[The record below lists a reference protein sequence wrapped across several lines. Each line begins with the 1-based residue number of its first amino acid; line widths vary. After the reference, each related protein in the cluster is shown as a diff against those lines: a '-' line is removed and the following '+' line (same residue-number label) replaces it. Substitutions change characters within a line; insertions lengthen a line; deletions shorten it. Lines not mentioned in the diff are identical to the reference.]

1 MAGLAPA
8 ATSNFIEAD
17 FPIMNTPDS
26 DENTLLYVIG
36 DIHGRLDLL
45 EPLIDAIHHD
55 AGSRGAGSLTVT
67 VGDYID
73 RGPDSRAVIDRLM
86 ANPFP
91 GRYVALKGN
100 HEAAMLSFLDDP
112 ETGEIWW
119 RNGAAATL
127 RSFGV
132 PVSDSYGP
140 SDFVRA
146 QQALLAALTPEEVR
160 FLTSLRPALSV
171 DPYFICHAG
180 VRPGVPLERQREQDL
195 FWIREEFLNSGMDF
209 GRIVVH
215 GHTPVRAPE
224 VMPNRI
230 NVDTGVIVCGCLTC
244 VVLEN
249 GGHRFLTSSS

>member
-1 MAGLAPA
+1 MNALDFNENAP
-8 ATSNFIEAD
+8 
-17 FPIMNTPDS
+17 
-26 DENTLLYVIG
+26 LYVIG

-45 EPLIDAIHHD
+45 EPLIDAIHRD
-55 AGSRGAGSLTVT
+55 AGPRGTGSLTVT

-100 HEAAMLSFLDDP
+100 HEAAMMSFLDDP

-119 RNGAAATL
+119 HNGAPATL

-132 PVSDSYGP
+132 PVAKSWERSDSA
-140 SDFVRA
+140 RA
-146 QQALLAALTPEEVR
+146 ADALRAALMPAEVR
-160 FLTSLRPALSV
+160 FLTSLRLSV
-171 DPYFICHAG
+171 SVGRYFICHAG
-180 VRPGVPLERQREQDL
+180 VRPGVPLDQQCEQDL
-195 FWIREEFLNSGMDF
+195 LWIREPFLDSDMDF

-215 GHTPVRAPE
+215 GHTPVRNPE
-224 VMPNRI
+224 VMANRI
-230 NVDTGVIVCGCLTC
+230 NVDTGAIVFGRLTC

-249 GGHRFLTSSS
+249 GGHRFLTSPA